1 VYPCRE
7 MGVLSDGGMWRQR
20 WVYVSVCVCVLLYME
35 KERCACVGSRGSVWS
50 EKHGVG
56 LHVIV
61 CVE

>member
-1 VYPCRE
+1 M
-7 MGVLSDGGMWRQR
+7 MGECGDRDGYM
-20 WVYVSVCVCVLLYME
+20 SLCVCVCVLMYME